1 MLCFLHLAERLS
13 RWKGTKPYLA
23 GLPLSQVPSGLRL
36 PQPLEQTFPLESTP
50 GGGNVP
56 QDTEAG
62 KGRHCEPCLAKSH
75 GEALGYSDGVAAP
88 GERCTSPTPGK
99 QGSQSC
105 TAWEPIAEEEI
116 GEQNSCIS
124 HCREIPTAQESSGSQ
139 RQKLSRIRPK
149 ARTLAGG
156 WACPATQTPECSPP
170 DLETP
175 GLPYGVS
182 TLPTRSPWGQIN
194 CRSALGQGWLSTPWS
209 VVGCNP
215 AYCSTPAPLKR
226 LLKK

>member
-13 RWKGTKPYLA
+13 RWRGTKPYLA
-23 GLPLSQVPSGLRL
+23 GLPLSQVPSQLRL
-36 PQPLEQTFPLESTP
+36 PQTFPLESTP
-50 GGGNVP
+50 GSRNVP
-56 QDTEAG
+56 QDTEAEES
-62 KGRHCEPCLAKSH
+62 RHCEPCLAKSH

-88 GERCTSPTPGK
+88 GERVHFPHPREAG
-99 QGSQSC
+99 QPAC

-124 HCREIPTAQESSGSQ
+124 HCREIPPAQESSGSQ

-156 WACPATQTPECSPP
+156 WACPATQTPEWPPP

-175 GLPYGVS
+175 ELP
-182 TLPTRSPWGQIN
+182 
-194 CRSALGQGWLSTPWS
+194 
-209 VVGCNP
+209 
-215 AYCSTPAPLKR
+215 
-226 LLKK
+226 